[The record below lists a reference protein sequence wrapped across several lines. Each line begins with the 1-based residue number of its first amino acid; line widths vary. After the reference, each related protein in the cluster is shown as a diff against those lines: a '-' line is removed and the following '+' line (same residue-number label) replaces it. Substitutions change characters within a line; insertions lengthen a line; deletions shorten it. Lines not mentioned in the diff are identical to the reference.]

1 MNVTAVSS
9 STGGLLTIYPTGT
22 ALPRASNLN
31 FSAGAATP
39 NLVTVTLGQRSATA
53 PNREVNIYNPIGAV
67 DVVADVEGYS
77 LRLIAAIRPGSS
89 TPWHRCG
96 V

>member
-31 FSAGAATP
+31 FSAGTATP
-39 NLVTVTLGQRSATA
+39 NLVTVTLGQTSA
-53 PNREVNIYNPIGAV
+53 AV
-67 DVVADVEGYS
+67 
-77 LRLIAAIRPGSS
+77 
-89 TPWHRCG
+89 C
-96 V
+96 